1 MDTKDAR
8 STSNMRKHVKS
19 CHGWGKAVLDA
30 ADSAKNAEEV
40 REKIVKGILRDGSIT
55 EAFERKSNGK
65 PTYSNRPHTRT
76 EVKAEIVRWV
86 CESIRPF
93 DIVYDVRFLVLM
105 KKTGRPEYY
114 IPSPIMVSRDVRLVF
129 TRTRERIAKMLV
141 VSVIVYIHK
150 QAMLTISHKRNM
162 MVA

>member
-1 MDTKDAR
+1 MDTKDAC

-105 KKTGRPEYY
+105 KTGWPEYY
-114 IPSPIMVSRDVRLVF
+114 IPSPITVSRDVRLVF

-162 MVA
+162 MVT

>member
-1 MDTKDAR
+1 MKEWTSPVYAFYHPKPKIELVKGRRSHVFRCLGKNCKVRIRRFMDTKDAR

-40 REKIVKGILRDGSIT
+40 REKIVKGILWDGSIT

-65 PTYSNRPHTRT
+65 PTYSNRPHTHT

-105 KKTGRPEYY
+105 KTGRPEYY
-114 IPSPIMVSRDVRLVF
+114 IPSPITVS
-129 TRTRERIAKMLV
+129 
-141 VSVIVYIHK
+141 
-150 QAMLTISHKRNM
+150 
-162 MVA
+162 